1 MSKGRFARA
10 THCLLLL
17 LLLLL
22 LFPTIMGNG
31 DKSGKRWTYLD
42 LQVEMSLSG

>member
-10 THCLLLL
+10 THCLLL